1 MIKLSIA
8 IATLFAITVIEP
20 RCIEVADDYV
30 ESSGW
35 EPPRFINWGC
45 PNMTGTDCGEKVPD
59 VVQKTDCP
67 CPDGWLHY
75 KDSCYRLEHDLLN
88 MANAHKNCKEC
99 DATLFVPNSQAELDY
114 MNRRMTKGMFHW
126 IGLAK
131 FNEQQQPQ
139 WQAVGGMPVT
149 ELPWLIKDHAAE
161 PNWNG
166 WSNYGKCGAY
176 YPGVSQNDTKG
187 YNYYYSC
194 DLMFYSVCERNAT
207 LNNLMNQNSAVLY

>member
-139 WQAVGGMPVT
+139 WQA
-149 ELPWLIKDHAAE
+149 
-161 PNWNG
+161 
-166 WSNYGKCGAY
+166 
-176 YPGVSQNDTKG
+176 NDTKG